1 MYSSYDQCLKL
12 YSRISRKA
20 SRVPGTT
27 AHLREG
33 DILTIDQLL
42 YGMMLPSGN
51 DAAYAL
57 AEFFGKV
64 LKDTKYNTN
73 SGQDENSELAKTT

>member
-1 MYSSYDQCLKL
+1 M
-12 YSRISRKA
+12 
-20 SRVPGTT
+20 VPGTT
-27 AHLREG
+27 ANLKIG
-33 DILTIDQLL
+33 DVLTVEDLI

-64 LKDTKYNTN
+64 I
-73 SGQDENSELAKTT
+73 

>member
-1 MYSSYDQCLKL
+1 M
-12 YSRISRKA
+12 I
-20 SRVPGTT
+20 PGTT
-27 AHLREG
+27 ANLKIG
-33 DILTIDQLL
+33 DVLTVEDLI

-64 LKDTKYNTN
+64 A
-73 SGQDENSELAKTT
+73 E